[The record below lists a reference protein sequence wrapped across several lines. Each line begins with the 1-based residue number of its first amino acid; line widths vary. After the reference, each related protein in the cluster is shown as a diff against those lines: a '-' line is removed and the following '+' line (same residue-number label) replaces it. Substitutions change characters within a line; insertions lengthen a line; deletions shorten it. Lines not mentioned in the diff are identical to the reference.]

1 MAKNPLYSL
10 MKADKEPKPMAKKE
24 EKMEKEEYEEEGEKE
39 NESYN
44 RSSSPLVGKLMGCQ
58 QSLLMCHWLTTSFA
72 EHKALGEAYESL
84 ADSLDNFVETLMGAK
99 SRSVLSGIKQLQ
111 ITTDV
116 EEALDELETTLRED
130 VEEEV
135 EEQETA
141 LLNIR
146 DDMLAL
152 VQHTRYLLTL
162 G

>member
-10 MKADKEPKPMAKKE
+10 MKADKEPKAMAKKA
-24 EKMEKEEYEEEGEKE
+24 EKVEKEPEEEGEKE
-39 NESYN
+39 TESYG
-44 RSSSPLVGKLMGCQ
+44 RSSSPLIGKLMSCQ
-58 QSLLMCHWLTTSFA
+58 QSLAMCHWLTTSFA

-84 ADSLDNFVETLMGAK
+84 ADTIDSFVETLVGAK
-99 SRSVLSGIKQLQ
+99 SRSVLSGITQLQ

-116 EEALDELETTLRED
+116 EKVLDELETTLRED

>member
-1 MAKNPLYSL
+1 
-10 MKADKEPKPMAKKE
+10 MKADKQPKPMAKKVQQE
-24 EKMEKEEYEEEGEKE
+24 PEEEGKKE
-39 NESYN
+39 TESYG
-44 RSSSPLVGKLMGCQ
+44 RSSNPLIGKLMGCQ
-58 QSLLMCHWLTTSFA
+58 QSLAMCHWLTTSFA
-72 EHKALGEAYESL
+72 EHKALGEAYETL
-84 ADSLDNFVETLMGAK
+84 ADSLDNFVETLIGAK

-116 EEALDELETTLRED
+116 DEALNELEGTLRDD

-135 EEQETA
+135 EEAETA

>member
-10 MKADKEPKPMAKKE
+10 MKTDKQSKPTAKKV
-24 EKMEKEEYEEEGEKE
+24 EKESEEEGEKE
-39 NESYN
+39 TESYG
-44 RSSSPLVGKLMGCQ
+44 RSSSPLIARLMSCQ
-58 QSLLMCHWLTTSFA
+58 QSLALCHWLTTSFA

-84 ADSLDNFVETLMGAK
+84 ADTLDSFVETLIGAK
-99 SRSVLSGIKQLQ
+99 SRSILKDITKLEL
-111 ITTDV
+111 TTDV
-116 EEALDELETTLRED
+116 DKALDELETTLRDD

-135 EEQETA
+135 EEEETA

-162 G
+162 S

>member
-10 MKADKEPKPMAKKE
+10 MKADKQPKPMAKKVQQE
-24 EKMEKEEYEEEGEKE
+24 PEEEGEKE
-39 NESYN
+39 TQSYG
-44 RSSSPLVGKLMGCQ
+44 RSSNPLIGKLMGCQ
-58 QSLLMCHWLTTSFA
+58 QSLAMCHWLTTSFA
-72 EHKALGEAYESL
+72 EHKALGEAYETL
-84 ADSLDNFVETLMGAK
+84 ADSLDNFVETLIGAK

-116 EEALDELETTLRED
+116 DEALNELEGTLRDE

-135 EEQETA
+135 EESETA